1 MMDEK
6 IAKLDELKQ
15 LFEYSDDEEFK
26 VLIKEEIKNLEESII
41 PQSPEDT
48 KDAIVEIRA
57 GTGGEE
63 AELFAAELARMYM
76 MFAEKNGLKAGINS
90 KNESSLGGIKEIIF
104 EVIGE
109 GAYGKLK
116 YEGGVHRVQR
126 VPKTEK
132 SGRLHTSAATVAIL
146 PEVEEKEIE
155 IRSDEIRV
163 DVYRSSGHGGQS
175 VNTTDSAVRITHL
188 PTGLVVTCQDEKSQI
203 KNREKAMGVLRARLW
218 QLDQDKKQKEGSVK
232 RLEMIGSGDRSE
244 KIRTYNYPQDRITDH
259 RIPKSWNNM
268 KVILDGDLNKVI
280 EELASFDRTKK
291 LGVLL
296 KSEIRNPKSETN
308 PNV

>member
-1 MMDEK
+1 MDEK

-104 EVIGE
+104 D
-109 GAYGKLK
+109 AYW
-116 YEGGVHRVQR
+116 
-126 VPKTEK
+126 
-132 SGRLHTSAATVAIL
+132 A
-146 PEVEEKEIE
+146 EI
-155 IRSDEIRV
+155 
-163 DVYRSSGHGGQS
+163 
-175 VNTTDSAVRITHL
+175 
-188 PTGLVVTCQDEKSQI
+188 
-203 KNREKAMGVLRARLW
+203 
-218 QLDQDKKQKEGSVK
+218 
-232 RLEMIGSGDRSE
+232 
-244 KIRTYNYPQDRITDH
+244 
-259 RIPKSWNNM
+259 
-268 KVILDGDLNKVI
+268 
-280 EELASFDRTKK
+280 
-291 LGVLL
+291 
-296 KSEIRNPKSETN
+296 
-308 PNV
+308 